1 MKRRKI
7 DVIFDGEKN
16 SPFSFEVDEAET
28 FFERARG
35 LIGRVSPSPGC
46 GFLIPKCNAIHTF
59 FMSYA
64 IDAYFLDSAGRVVKI
79 VKGIKPW
86 KLFIWGTWRAKKVI
100 ETAAGALPDFK

>member
-1 MKRRKI
+1 
-7 DVIFDGEKN
+7 
-16 SPFSFEVDEAET
+16 
-28 FFERARG
+28 
-35 LIGRVSPSPGC
+35 
-46 GFLIPKCNAIHTF
+46 
-59 FMSYA
+59 MSYA